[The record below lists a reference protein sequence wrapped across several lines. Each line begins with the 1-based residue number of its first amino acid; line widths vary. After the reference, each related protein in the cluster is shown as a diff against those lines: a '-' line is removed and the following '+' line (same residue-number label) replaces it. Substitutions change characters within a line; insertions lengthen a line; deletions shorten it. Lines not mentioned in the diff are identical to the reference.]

1 MNAVSSGFRFSSSR
15 RWFFHYRTFFS
26 FGYWILPSFFFTQFL
41 NDHKVMKYLKS
52 LWFVAPFLGGFTGFH
67 WVLLG
72 FTGFYW
78 VLPGFTGFYWVLLG
92 SNGFYWVL
100 LVITVF

>member
-1 MNAVSSGFRFSSSR
+1 MRFPAGFVFRRAVVGSFIIEL
-15 RWFFHYRTFFS
+15 FFS

-41 NDHKVMKYLKS
+41 NDHIVMKYLKS